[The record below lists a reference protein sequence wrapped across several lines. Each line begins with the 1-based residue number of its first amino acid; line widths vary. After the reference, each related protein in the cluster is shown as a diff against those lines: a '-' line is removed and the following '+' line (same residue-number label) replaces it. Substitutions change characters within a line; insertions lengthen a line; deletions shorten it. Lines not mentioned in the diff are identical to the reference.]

1 MKVLLVDA
9 FDSFVYV
16 VKNYVDLLGVDTTI
30 VRVNRLAQVDPLVFD
45 AVILGP
51 GPGRPEDCGYLELLD
66 QVAGRKPVFGICL
79 GMQAIA
85 VHAGAQVVRASSRQH
100 GKVSGIRNDGKGCFK
115 GLPDTFDVTR
125 YHSLVADETSVSR
138 VADLEISARSLLDG
152 YVMGLRR
159 NRSLMEGVQFHPE
172 SIGSQYGHQ
181 VIANFFQ
188 EYCGSS
194 DGD

>member
-16 VKNYVDLLGVDTTI
+16 VKNYVDLLGVDTTM
-30 VRVNRLAQVDPLVFD
+30 VRVNRLTQVDPLVFD

-51 GPGRPEDCGYLELLD
+51 GPGRPEECGYLGLLD
-66 QVAGRKPVFGICL
+66 QVAGWKPVFGICL

-85 VHAGAQVVRASSRQH
+85 VHAGARVVRASSRQH
-100 GKVSGIRNDGKGCFK
+100 GKVSRIRNDGKGCFE

-125 YHSLVADETSVSR
+125 YHSLVADETSVSQ

-159 NRSLMEGVQFHPE
+159 DRSLMEGVQFHPE